1 MRKGLFKWFDWHWS
15 PEDTKIRSVVEILT
29 FVVIVGIC
37 GFLYVR
43 WNTIPIREI
52 EMTVEDLSNGRFLL
66 GGGGYY
72 EPTRH
77 VARCNVTCCIPMT
90 THEEFVK
97 DTAQLNAEYN
107 TLWSTNYSS
116 DSAKIVTGNGRIIKT
131 HRLTPLQSD
140 YSDFIRLS
148 FLKDSIRNTDAPYDS
163 LHEKIHNILMTYDL
177 LKIDDEYRSE
187 IRVKKLKQ
195 RLDSLRKSVIDIFHI
210 PVEKYSAYY
219 FQTSTTMPFF
229 SSGGKNFSDTIPL
242 EQDCHALTKS
252 FSDKEKQVNENYVLI
267 PYETPARLSNFSN
280 SGGGNFLGNFYY
292 FFRGGTATETPR
304 LLRLED
310 ISQAY
315 VKLKL
320 NSSTIDSIVLNIDFV
335 GVTEFSAMSPVA
347 DEIGMSNIV
356 FRDPVKI
363 YKIRHNG
370 LLFHAKFRELE
381 NIQQIRTFTVTAI
394 GSAFVF
400 ALVVFAIFAYYR
412 IREKIKN
419 RKKKYSFI
427 INCLLGYLLCSFIY
441 WTTYYFI
448 VDDPNYI
455 TYLLTILILLSIII
469 LTDRVFRNYLLNLL
483 HKVNNIR
490 KKKETK

>member
-43 WNTIPIREI
+43 WNTIPIRNYEI
-52 EMTVEDLSNGRFLL
+52 RVEDLSNGEVYSDSSMFIDSVRRV
-66 GGGGYY
+66 Y
-72 EPTRH
+72 
-77 VARCNVTCCIPMT
+77 CCDIKCRIPMT
-90 THEEFVK
+90 THDEFYDR
-97 DTAQLNAEYN
+97 DTDDIRMYFYPL
-107 TLWSTNYSS
+107 YS
-116 DSAKIVTGNGRIIKT
+116 NG
-131 HRLTPLQSD
+131 S
-140 YSDFIRLS
+140 YSDFIKSS
-148 FLKDSIRNTDAPYDS
+148 FLRDS
-163 LHEKIHNILMTYDL
+163 LRNVKNSLGTRVDLEKIFDKYSITFDKNYNHYSGVDS
-177 LKIDDEYRSE
+177 LKNS
-187 IRVKKLKQ
+187 
-195 RLDSLRKSVIDIFHI
+195 LDSLRNIVKHTTNRHI
-210 PVEKYSAYY
+210 VSPIIIYTKTNVSFPYFSGVKYSSSSKDDYSFYY
-219 FQTSTTMPFF
+219 TKMD
-229 SSGGKNFSDTIPL
+229 GKEIIN
-242 EQDCHALTKS
+242 EALTVFRGYNNS
-252 FSDKEKQVNENYVLI
+252 
-267 PYETPARLSNFSN
+267 SNTLNSHISSN
-280 SGGGNFLGNFYY
+280 LKRDIILEALNLNFYKP
-292 FFRGGTATETPR
+292 FRGATGMEAPP

-310 ISQAY
+310 ISQTY

-335 GVTEFSAMSPVA
+335 GVTEFSAMNPVP

-363 YKIRHNG
+363 YKIRQNG
-370 LLFHAKFRELE
+370 LFFHARFRELE

-427 INCLLGYLLCSFIY
+427 INCLLGYLLYSFLY
-441 WTTYYFI
+441 WTINYFI

-455 TYLLTILILLSIII
+455 TNLLTILIFFTII
-469 LTDRVFRNYLLNLL
+469 LNADRVFRNYLLNLL